1 MRYPEREIS
10 SSSRIRVAAGL
21 ALAFLTIGAYARTA
35 GNGFIDLDDQA
46 YVTTNPMV
54 QAGLTWRGIAWA
66 FTTSHSANWHPLTW
80 LSHMLDVQMYGMNAG
95 GHHLTSLALH
105 VASTLLLFC
114 LFLRMTGALYPS
126 VFVAA
131 VFGLHP
137 LHVES
142 VAWVAER
149 KDVLS
154 AFFWILTTLA
164 YVSWA
169 EKKGTARYVAVL
181 ALFLLGLL
189 SKPMLVTLPFT
200 LLLLDVWPLRRPGLP
215 LLFEKIP
222 LFLLAAVSS
231 AVTFLV
237 QRGYGAMRLSD
248 RVPFGLRVENALV
261 AYAAYLGKA
270 IAPVRLAVFYPHPA
284 HAYPAWQVAGAA
296 LFLTAATLIVLHERR
311 SRPWLA
317 VGWLWFLGTLVPVIG
332 LVQVGP
338 QALAD
343 RYTYVPMIGL
353 SAAVGFG
360 ASELARR
367 SAAARHASASLLLI
381 AVAAWTGL
389 TWRQVGL
396 WKDDRTLFGHLVD
409 IMPRNHLG
417 YGILGNVNLREG
429 RCDEAILDY
438 RRALELQPR
447 YPLWSSNLGR
457 AFLLSGRISEAKAEF
472 EAALRDAPDL
482 AAAHHQLGYILATR
496 GDLDGAIEHYEAAV
510 RYDPDVPEAHY
521 NLGGTLLQKGR
532 IDDAIAQFER
542 ALEIAPDFAPA
553 RNLLEAA
560 RAARIRMPPR

>member
-1 MRYPEREIS
+1 M
-10 SSSRIRVAAGL
+10 SSSRGSRVAVGL
-21 ALAFLTIGAYARTA
+21 ALALLTIGAYARVA

-46 YVTTNPMV
+46 YVSWNPMV

-66 FTTSHSANWHPLTW
+66 FSTSHSANWHPLTW
-80 LSHMLDVQMYGMNAG
+80 LSHMLDVQLYGMNAG

-105 VASTLLLFC
+105 VASTLLLLR
-114 LFLRMTGALYPS
+114 LFLRTTGDLLPS
-126 VFVAA
+126 AFVAL

-164 YVSWA
+164 YVKWTRL
-169 EKKGTARYVAVL
+169 GGARSYLLVVGLYA
-181 ALFLLGLL
+181 LGLL

-200 LLLLDVWPLRRPGLP
+200 LLLLDVWPLNRAEASLRGIAALVR
-215 LLFEKIP
+215 EKIP
-222 LFLLAAVSS
+222 LFLLAAASS
-231 AVTFLV
+231 VVTFLV
-237 QRGYGAMRLSD
+237 QRGYGAMGLSD
-248 RVPFGLRVENALV
+248 RVPFGLRAENALV
-261 AYAAYLGKA
+261 AYVAYLGKA
-270 IAPVRLAVFYPHPA
+270 IAPVRLAVFYPHPEQ
-284 HAYPAWQVAGAA
+284 AYPAWQVAGAA
-296 LFLTAATLIVLHERR
+296 LLLTAATLFALRERR
-311 SRPWLA
+311 SCPWLA

-367 SAAARHASASLLLI
+367 SAAARRASASLLLV
-381 AVAAWTGL
+381 AVAVWTGL

-396 WKDDRTLFGHLVD
+396 WKDDRTLFGHMLE

-417 YGILGNVNLREG
+417 YGILGNVSLNEG
-429 RCDEAILDY
+429 RYDEAILDY
-438 RRALELQPR
+438 RRALELQPH
-447 YPLWSSNLGR
+447 YALWSSNLGR
-457 AFLLSGRISEAKAEF
+457 AFLLTGRIPEAKAAF
-472 EAALRDAPDL
+472 EAALRDSPDL
-482 AAAHHQLGYILATR
+482 AAAHHHLGYILGTQ
-496 GDLDGAIEHYEAAV
+496 GDLDRAIEHYEAAL
-510 RYDPDVPEAHY
+510 RSDPDLHEAHY

-532 IDDAIAQFER
+532 IDEAIAHFER
-542 ALEIAPDFAPA
+542 ALEIAPDYAPA
-553 RNLLEAA
+553 RNLLEVA
-560 RAARIRMPPR
+560 RAARNRAPPR